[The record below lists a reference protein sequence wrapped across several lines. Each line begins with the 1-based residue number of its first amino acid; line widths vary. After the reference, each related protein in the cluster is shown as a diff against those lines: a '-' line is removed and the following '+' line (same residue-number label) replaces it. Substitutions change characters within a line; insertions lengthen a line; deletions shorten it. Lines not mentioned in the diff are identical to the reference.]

1 MQVYVFW
8 ESCYTAPQYTPFDLL
23 ILSRMWPHLNEIMF
37 RYISNSFISI
47 KLKLTWQLSFLH
59 VKKCLS
65 YLHILLFYALTYYIC
80 KILSYHFF
88 AWIQAFASM
97 INVNAACKA
106 DYSHLCAS
114 IIAELELKMRTLG
127 YLFLFNYNSK
137 FTPRPPWW
145 GKNILIFSLFREVPI
160 TIYREQSYF
169 AFTFAI
175 TDRNQLDSVAR

>member
-1 MQVYVFW
+1 MSEEWQLYLIIFVRTVSYIHYTPFCTVQVYVFW

-114 IIAELELKMRTLG
+114 IIAGILLCILG
-127 YLFLFNYNSK
+127 LQE
-137 FTPRPPWW
+137 WC
-145 GKNILIFSLFREVPI
+145 
-160 TIYREQSYF
+160 
-169 AFTFAI
+169 
-175 TDRNQLDSVAR
+175 D